1 MDQFV
6 SAMKMTAVYG
16 ASALISA
23 VIQEVYLYLVYGK
36 AKPQEQFRVI
46 LPSMTALSI
55 LSFIAGFY
63 CFNGV
68 NLTALAVV
76 NILCTIACLLNFH
89 YIGAKVSRPL
99 LSSVAGLL
107 EGSDRITEKAEEV
120 AAAGRELAD
129 GSSAQAASIQ
139 QTSAAIEE
147 MAAMTR
153 QNADN
158 AGTVLESSRE
168 ARQQI
173 GIALQSMKD
182 SMEAMD
188 RIRSRGQEISKI
200 IRQIDEIAF
209 QTNLLALNAAVEAA
223 RAGEAGAG
231 FAVVADEVRN
241 LAMRAAEAAKDT
253 QALIGT
259 TVQEITTGSEL
270 LGKTQQA
277 FSRTAEINEK
287 VGHLVE
293 EIADASH
300 QHAEGVSQ
308 ITRGV
313 HDIDSVVQRNAS
325 SSEEF
330 AATAEDMSSQI
341 SQMKEIVV
349 RLAPMVGGELAVRMH
364 GDARLQESQ
373 LVRKK

>member
-1 MDQFV
+1 MDQFIL
-6 SAMKMTAVYG
+6 AMKMTAAYG
-16 ASALISA
+16 VSALISA
-23 VIQEVYLYLVYGK
+23 IFQEVYLYLVYGK

-68 NLTALAVV
+68 NFVALAIV

-89 YIGAKVSRPL
+89 YIGAKVSRPM
-99 LSSVAGLL
+99 LSSVASLL
-107 EGSDRITEKAEEV
+107 EGSDRITSKAEEV
-120 AAAGRELAD
+120 AAAGRQLAD
-129 GSSAQAASIQ
+129 GSSAQAASVQ

-173 GIALQSMKD
+173 GIALHSMKD
-182 SMEAMD
+182 SMAAME
-188 RIRSRGQEISKI
+188 RIRSRGHEISKI

-241 LAMRAAEAAKDT
+241 LAMRAAGAAKDT

-259 TVQEITTGSEL
+259 TVQEINTGSDL

-325 SSEEF
+325 SAEEF
-330 AATAEDMSSQI
+330 AAAAEDMSSQI
-341 SQMKEIVV
+341 SQIKEIV
-349 RLAPMVGGELAVRMH
+349 RSLAPLVGGELAVRMH
-364 GDARLQESQ
+364 GDARLLEA
-373 LVRKK
+373 

>member
-1 MDQFV
+1 MENFLL
-6 SAMKMTAVYG
+6 AMKMTAFYG
-16 ASALISA
+16 VSALISA
-23 VIQEVYLYLVYGK
+23 VVQEIYLYLVYGK

-46 LPSMTALSI
+46 LPSMTALSL

-68 NLTALAVV
+68 NITALAVV
-76 NILCTIACLLNFH
+76 NVLCTAACLLNFH
-89 YIGAKVSRPL
+89 YIGAKVSRPM

-107 EGSDRITEKAEEV
+107 EGSDRITAKAEEV

-129 GSSAQAASIQ
+129 GSSEQAASVE
-139 QTSAAIEE
+139 QTSVAIEE
-147 MAAMTR
+147 MASMTR
-153 QNADN
+153 YNADN
-158 AGTVLESSRE
+158 SSTVLESSRE

-188 RIRSRGQEISKI
+188 RIRLRGQEISKI

-241 LAMRAAEAAKDT
+241 LAMRAAGAAKDT
-253 QALIGT
+253 QVLIGT
-259 TVQEITTGSEL
+259 TVQEISTGSEL
-270 LGKTQQA
+270 LEKTQHA
-277 FSRTAEINEK
+277 FGRTAEINEK

-293 EIADASH
+293 EIAKASQ

-308 ITRGV
+308 ITKGI
-313 HDIDSVVQRNAS
+313 HDIDRVVRSNATR
-325 SSEEF
+325 SEEF
-330 AATAEDMSSQI
+330 AEAAEDMSTQI
-341 SQMKEIVV
+341 SQIKEIVV
-349 RLAPMVGGELAVRMH
+349 RLAPLVGGELAVRMH
-364 GDARLQESQ
+364 GNARLQEA
-373 LVRKK
+373 